1 MAGGHDQ
8 LWKDLIRAF
17 PIDFLRLVDGELA
30 AQLELSALSLEPVEE
45 FLDRPT
51 GAGRRMDLAGN
62 ARSLEGAE
70 VLVHVEIELRFR
82 DTVPPRL
89 LLYNRLLG
97 LRRRRPVHT
106 IVLYLHGG
114 PSGTEVSEFVE
125 MSCGREVGRLTYRSF
140 ALSRARAENFLSRS
154 EPLAWA
160 FAVCVCEVEIVTAF
174 AVHVSPESQR
184 PTI

>member
-89 LLYNRLLG
+89 LFTTGCLAYVVGGRFTPSCSTCTEG
-97 LRRRRPVHT
+97 RREPRCRSSSKCHAAVKW
-106 IVLYLHGG
+106 GD
-114 PSGTEVSEFVE
+114 SRTEVSPCREPAPRIFSLVR
-125 MSCGREVGRLTYRSF
+125 SLSPGRSRL
-140 ALSRARAENFLSRS
+140 
-154 EPLAWA
+154 
-160 FAVCVCEVEIVTAF
+160 
-174 AVHVSPESQR
+174 
-184 PTI
+184 